1 MKTFFKIPLLTT
13 IIIFL
18 GFFNLTSIV
27 FAEESNESDPAKE
40 ESQEDK
46 KKSLEFVVKEFNL
59 FEGFIK
65 TYQDPKTSSI
75 YFSIKEDQLNKEF
88 IYFAHVSDGVVAAR
102 RNRGSYLDNG
112 VFRFERHF
120 ESIRLIRVNT
130 AFSMD
135 SSTALS
141 KSSGANISNSVIK
154 VFSIKAKDQD
164 KKEFLI
170 NVSGLF
176 L

>member
-59 FEGFIK
+59 FTI
-65 TYQDPKTSSI
+65 
-75 YFSIKEDQLNKEF
+75 
-88 IYFAHVSDGVVAAR
+88 
-102 RNRGSYLDNG
+102 
-112 VFRFERHF
+112 
-120 ESIRLIRVNT
+120 
-130 AFSMD
+130 
-135 SSTALS
+135 
-141 KSSGANISNSVIK
+141 SGQN
-154 VFSIKAKDQD
+154 
-164 KKEFLI
+164 
-170 NVSGLF
+170 
-176 L
+176 